1 MNKLKLLLVAAA
13 AVVVS
18 CGAFAAEKYA
28 LVVGVGKYANDRQDE
43 LPGCAADVRNM
54 VDVLTQYGGWS
65 ADSMVVLQDEK
76 ATRTNVRAA
85 FRDLAGRVRSG
96 DTLVVY
102 WSAHG
107 GYAYNPKEEVEESA
121 DVCAYDADYS
131 DAMMAQ
137 DLENLPSG
145 VKVVVV
151 LDTCCSGA
159 FPQLVKVGGDAKAA
173 SATFAQRVDALLAHS
188 KAGGLAASEIG
199 WLTAVAYNQNSSDV
213 DSTVGGRYTGSCLVY
228 DGIRWGKADTDKDGD
243 ISFLDLHIHARK
255 WFSEDA
261 MLAREEAICGQLSAA
276 KRDEIKKKATT
287 VSPQMLNGDV
297 LASVLVRD
305 HEVAGGNKYPF
316 KVEFHIVCENTEV
329 PLAVTSNSAPTIQFV
344 WPGESAVEPTFD
356 FDPESYYLG
365 NWDKSFENVREDLI
379 VLAQC
384 VKVSDPDAKT
394 FEAVAEKVKRFMG
407 FALVACEDAE
417 TNKYQYVGAT
427 FEGVY
432 AKGGNLTVTLTEFDG
447 TKTKF
452 KGSLEEVPING
463 RYWAELTS
471 PKCNDTLEIWMDA
484 SSVIGTFYQGDFA
497 FPVLGNWDW
506 LSTHDTSAQAV
517 CKNFGAVYNV
527 GMDVNFV
534 SDGREEL
541 PSAGG
546 YLNVKVSEKD
556 GKANVVGMLAD
567 GTKISVLT
575 RAVLLTTPETA
586 LSEVSQGICVP
597 ILLPRTNKRSGFSG
611 LLNMRF
617 DANGGL
623 RASLTNELRFVGTS
637 YGIPVASWDEP
648 ALGGETECQAY
659 LTGDGSEFVA
669 DEMPETA
676 TTEMSGDV
684 PPLYV
689 KVGGQTVVL
698 DCNTNSLPNDYEL
711 EYANGKFKVTDPE
724 EDKAK
729 LKLTVNKRTGV
740 VSGSFRVWYADDP
753 DEPTVEKSV
762 TATVY
767 GGWESLDKKARAFAL
782 VTDTN
787 PAQAKRKVPLALTI
801 VGADE
806 APDPED

>member
-18 CGAFAAEKYA
+18 CSAFAAEKYA
-28 LVVGVGKYANDRQDE
+28 LVVGVSKYENDRQDE

-54 VDVLTQYGGWS
+54 VDVLTQCGGWS

-76 ATRTNVRAA
+76 ATVANVRAA
-85 FRDLAGRVRSG
+85 FGDLAGRVRSG

-137 DLENLPSG
+137 DLANLPSG
-145 VKVVVV
+145 AKVVVV

-199 WLTAVAYNQNSSDV
+199 WLTAVAYNQNSSDA

-243 ISFLDLHIHARK
+243 ISFLDLHTHARK
-255 WFSEDA
+255 WFSEEA
-261 MLAREEAICGQLSAA
+261 WMAREEAICGKLNEQQ
-276 KRDEIKKKATT
+276 KKDIKLKATT
-287 VSPQMLNGDV
+287 VSPQMLHSDV

-305 HEVAGGNKYPF
+305 HAVAGGNKYPF
-316 KVEFHIVCENTEV
+316 KVEFHLVCGGKELDST
-329 PLAVTSNSAPTIQFV
+329 VTTNSAPAIQFV

-356 FDPESYYLG
+356 FDPESYHFDG
-365 NWDKSFENVREDLI
+365 WDEDFTNVREDLI
-379 VLAQC
+379 VCGLC
-384 VKVSDPDAKT
+384 VYVSDPGGTT
-394 FEAVAEKVKRFMG
+394 FETVAEKVKRFVG
-407 FALVACEDAE
+407 FTLCGVEDSA
-417 TNKYQYVGAT
+417 TNRYQYVGAT

-432 AKGGNLTVTLTEFDG
+432 ARGGNLTVTLTDIDG

-452 KGSLEEVPING
+452 KGALADTPING
-463 RYWAELTS
+463 YRWAELTTS
-471 PKCNDTLEIWMDA
+471 KSDDTLEIQMNA
-484 SSVIGTFYQGDFA
+484 SSVLGTYIKGDEEY
-497 FPVLGNWDW
+497 PILGNWDW
-506 LSTHDTSAQAV
+506 LATRDTTAEAV

-527 GMDVNFV
+527 GMDVAFA

-541 PSAGG
+541 PSSGG
-546 YLNVKVSEKD
+546 YLNVTISEKD
-556 GKANVVGMLAD
+556 GKAKVAGVLAD
-567 GTKISVLT
+567 GTKVSVLT
-575 RAVLLTTPETA
+575 RSVLLTTPETA
-586 LSEVSQGICVP
+586 LGENSQGVCVP
-597 ILLPRTNKRSGFSG
+597 IVLPCTNRRSGFSG

-637 YGIPVASWDEP
+637 YGVPVACWACP
-648 ALGGETECQAY
+648 ALGGATAYQAY
-659 LTGDGSEFVA
+659 LTGEGSEFVA
-669 DEMPETA
+669 NAMPA
-676 TTEMSGDV
+676 AAITEMTCDV

-689 KVGGQTVVL
+689 KAGGQTVVL
-698 DCNTNSLPNDYEL
+698 GCDTNSLPDN
-711 EYANGKFKVTDPE
+711 YALAYAKGKFAVTKPE
-724 EDKAK
+724 ENKAK
-729 LKLTVNKRTGV
+729 LKLTLNNRTGI
-740 VSGSFRVWYADDP
+740 VSGSFRVRYADDP
-753 DEPTVEKSV
+753 EEASVEKSV

-767 GGWESLDKKARAFAL
+767 GGWESLNKTARAFAI